1 MEQKNSNLSENKV
14 QNEVSPSSGD
24 SNLSDIACMNL
35 FEKMQLVSLKIKNIE
50 KNIEV
55 GTGSSKYKATSDYDV
70 VTAVKKAEAEYRI
83 ISIPQ
88 NVELLSSE
96 VVKSAPD
103 KNGYV
108 KITYVDNV
116 RLTTLFVNLDN
127 PTERIEV
134 TSLGKGVD
142 TGDKGFGKASTYARK
157 YALLNA
163 YKIATGE
170 DPDKEPS
177 QNLTTENEMSK
188 KEKAVRE
195 FFANNNDKLAQMLSY
210 FAANSLDDLS
220 ETQMDI
226 VYKTYKQRD
235 LL

>member
-24 SNLSDIACMNL
+24 SKLSDIACMNL
-35 FEKMQLVSLKIKNIE
+35 FEKMQLVSLKIKNVE

-70 VTAVKKAEAEYRI
+70 VTAVKKAEAENRI

-88 NVELLSSE
+88 TVELLSSE

-116 RLTTLFVNLDN
+116 KLTTLFVNLDN

-188 KEKAVRE
+188 EEKAVRE

-210 FAANSLDDLS
+210 FAANSIDDLS
-220 ETQMDI
+220 DTQMGI

>member
-1 MEQKNSNLSENKV
+1 MDPKNSNLSEN
-14 QNEVSPSSGD
+14 EVRNATSPSGGD

-35 FEKMQLVSLKIKNIE
+35 FEKMQLVSLKIKNVE

-88 NVELLSSE
+88 TVELLSSE

-142 TGDKGFGKASTYARK
+142 VGDKGLGKASTYARK

-170 DPDKEPS
+170 DPDKDPS

-188 KEKAVRE
+188 GEKAVRE
-195 FFANNNDKLAQMLSY
+195 FFANNNDKRSQMLSY
-210 FAANSLDDLS
+210 FAVNSIDDLS
-220 ETQMDI
+220 EAQI
-226 VYKTYKQRD
+226 NSIYESYKRRGI
-235 LL
+235 L